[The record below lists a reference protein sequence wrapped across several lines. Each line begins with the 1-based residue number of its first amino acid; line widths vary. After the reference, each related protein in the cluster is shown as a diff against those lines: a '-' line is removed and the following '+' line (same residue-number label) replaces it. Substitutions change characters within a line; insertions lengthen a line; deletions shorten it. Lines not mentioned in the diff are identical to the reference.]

1 VLFGTKIVTIA
12 VASVFV
18 TAATGL
24 WVQRTV
30 IRTQGIEMTRD
41 SMRGA
46 VLSAENARRAVAN
59 MWRRGVFD
67 QAKLKAS
74 AATQSDYKQ
83 SALFTTVPVVAAF
96 GSIAEIAAKQGYEF
110 HIAAHHPRNPNNAPR
125 PDEEAL
131 LRVLEDDQAPE
142 YFAVDAKTNE
152 LVYARP
158 IELTADCLM
167 CHGDPAGTKSGKDLL
182 GFRMEGWHSGDRHG
196 AFVLRAKLDPVDAA
210 VQAGL
215 LRAIYWLAPLSLA
228 IGFGVY
234 VSISRINKQFR
245 TVIQSVADGSE
256 QMKEA
261 IAQVSA
267 ASHTLAH
274 GASEQAAS
282 LEETSASGEEV
293 ASITRKN
300 ADSAQ
305 LAARQVDLVD
315 RKVRDANEALAE
327 MAAAMQQINSS
338 SGKIGNII
346 RVIDAIAFQTNILAL
361 NAAVEAARAGGAG
374 AGFAVVAGE
383 VRNLAQRS
391 ANAAKESAALIEE
404 SIASSSDGSAKLK
417 HMEGVIREITESAAK
432 VKIAIDEV
440 NLASQ
445 EQTRGME
452 QIARALLQM
461 DRVTQAAAASAAE
474 TASACEQLSAQ
485 TTAMNVNVQSLR
497 EVVGG

>member
-1 VLFGTKIVTIA
+1 
-12 VASVFV
+12 
-18 TAATGL
+18 
-24 WVQRTV
+24 
-30 IRTQGIEMTRD
+30 
-41 SMRGA
+41 
-46 VLSAENARRAVAN
+46 
-59 MWRRGVFD
+59 
-67 QAKLKAS
+67 
-74 AATQSDYKQ
+74 
-83 SALFTTVPVVAAF
+83 
-96 GSIAEIAAKQGYEF
+96 
-110 HIAAHHPRNPNNAPR
+110 
-125 PDEEAL
+125 
-131 LRVLEDDQAPE
+131 
-142 YFAVDAKTNE
+142 
-152 LVYARP
+152 
-158 IELTADCLM
+158 
-167 CHGDPAGTKSGKDLL
+167 
-182 GFRMEGWHSGDRHG
+182 
-196 AFVLRAKLDPVDAA
+196 VDAA